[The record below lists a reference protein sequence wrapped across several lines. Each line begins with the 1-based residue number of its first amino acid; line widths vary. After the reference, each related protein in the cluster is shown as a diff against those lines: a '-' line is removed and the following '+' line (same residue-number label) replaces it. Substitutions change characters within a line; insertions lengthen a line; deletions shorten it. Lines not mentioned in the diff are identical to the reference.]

1 MDINTI
7 KTVFA
12 TIQENVPG
20 LKALFLI
27 TDDGFPVVS
36 TIETGEE
43 EVRSTVVGAI
53 LCESGQRG
61 IKELDLGKLEAVITL
76 GSDGYFVLTKLRDGM
91 LFMTV
96 ASPEASLGL
105 VLFRVKRAV
114 PLILEALDK

>member
-1 MDINTI
+1 MDIL
-7 KTVFA
+7 TVKNVF
-12 TIQENVPG
+12 TSIQENVLG

-36 TIETGEE
+36 TIETGDE

-61 IKELDLGKLEAVITL
+61 IKELNLGTLEAVITV
-76 GSDGYFVLTKLRDGM
+76 GSEGYFVLTKLRDGM
-91 LFMTV
+91 LFMAV
-96 ASPEASLGL
+96 ASQEASLGL

-114 PLILEALDK
+114 PIILEALGT